1 MSGGRKRNYST
12 HAARVS
18 KKQNI
23 VKSAR
28 TTKTLIQDVT
38 PDDYQSA
45 QAGTTV

>member
-1 MSGGRKRNYST
+1 VGEKEITRRMLLEYL
-12 HAARVS
+12 

-23 VKSAR
+23 VKSAQ

-45 QAGTTV
+45 QAGSTV